1 MASGALFMQDCA
13 PSSFYPGVQTIT
25 MRSVSML
32 VVPALLVAI
41 AGCEQRGPTVY
52 VLEGEQTVELKT
64 SASASTVKQ
73 GETVVLHVEQRATG
87 QWKQIPRKELAAGQC
102 WVYRP
107 PVELEPEVAHNVLWE
122 VIPEGAVEFH
132 SEYQLDGS
140 RVATMRAPGTI
151 KLTPIAKV
159 KCEEGR
165 TVAGT
170 TIEIE
175 VT

>member
-1 MASGALFMQDCA
+1 MWRVIHARLRPKKLLFGAK
-13 PSSFYPGVQTIT
+13 TIT

-32 VVPALLVAI
+32 VIPAVLAAL
-41 AGCEQRGPTVY
+41 AGCNQRGPTVY
-52 VLEGEQTVELKT
+52 VLEGPQTVELKT
-64 SASASTVKQ
+64 SASASKVQQ
-73 GETVVLHVEQRATG
+73 GETVVLHVEQRTSG
-87 QWKQIPRKELAAGQC
+87 KWKQIPRDELKPGQC

-132 SEYQLDGS
+132 SEYQMDQS

-151 KLTPIAKV
+151 KLTPIGKV

-165 TVAGT
+165 SVVGS

-175 VT
+175 VG

>member
-1 MASGALFMQDCA
+1 
-13 PSSFYPGVQTIT
+13 

-32 VVPALLVAI
+32 VVPAVLAAL
-41 AGCEQRGPTVY
+41 AGCEQSGPTVY

-64 SASASTVKQ
+64 SASTTKVQQ
-73 GETVVLHVEQRATG
+73 GESVVLHVEQRATG
-87 QWKQIPRKELAAGQC
+87 NWKQIPRKELTPGQC

-107 PVELEPEVAHNVLWE
+107 PVELEPEVAHNVQWE
-122 VIPEGAVEFH
+122 VVPEGAVEFH
-132 SEYQLDGS
+132 SEYQLDQS
-140 RVATMRAPGTI
+140 RVATMRAKGTI
-151 KLTPIAKV
+151 KLTPYGKV

-165 TVAGT
+165 TVAGS